1 MDKIFN
7 LDSPLMQ
14 VLNKITDLIWLNIL
28 TMVCCMPV
36 ITAGAAL
43 TAQHYVVL
51 KMVRNQEGYIARSF
65 FKSFKTNF
73 RQATCIWLIIL
84 AFILM
89 FAGDLYIFTYSEMEF
104 PQILVILVCA
114 AAIILS
120 LVGVYIFPVLAR
132 FDNNIKNT
140 IKNSFIIA
148 IISLPRTIAM
158 ILVTALPVILLY
170 VSLRLLPI
178 SALLGFSG
186 PAYLCALLYNSV
198 FKKFEP
204 GDEDE
209 AETEAESKAD
219 QKQKG

>member
-7 LDSPLMQ
+7 LDGPFMQ
-14 VLNKITDLIWLNIL
+14 VFNKIADLIWLNIL
-28 TMVCCMPV
+28 TMICCMPI

-51 KMVRNQEGYIARSF
+51 KMVRNQEGYITRSF

-89 FAGDLYIFTYSEMEF
+89 FAGDIYIFAYSEMEF
-104 PQILVILVCA
+104 PRILVILVCA

-140 IKNSFIIA
+140 VKNSFIIA

-158 ILVTALPVILLY
+158 ILITALPVILLFI
-170 VSLRLLPI
+170 SLRLVPI

-198 FKKFEP
+198 FKRFEP
-204 GDEDE
+204 GEENE
-209 AETEAESKAD
+209 AEAEEVT
-219 QKQKG
+219 GI

>member
-7 LDSPLMQ
+7 LDGPFMQ
-14 VLNKITDLIWLNIL
+14 VFNKIADLIWLNIL
-28 TMVCCMPV
+28 TMICCMPI

-51 KMVRNQEGYIARSF
+51 KMVRNQEGYITRSF

-89 FAGDLYIFTYSEMEF
+89 FAGDIYIFAYSEMEF
-104 PQILVILVCA
+104 PRILVILVCA

-140 IKNSFIIA
+140 VKNSFIIA

-158 ILVTALPVILLY
+158 ILVTALPVILLF
-170 VSLRLLPI
+170 VSLRLVPI

-198 FKKFEP
+198 FKRFEP
-204 GDEDE
+204 GEENEPE
-209 AETEAESKAD
+209 AE
-219 QKQKG
+219 GGVN